1 MVSIKQSRYQ
11 TVGSVLEAT
20 DRSTSVNA
28 RPGGQLHLHPLT
40 PQTPVCHPGAVNSD
54 LEARVQAL
62 ETAVERLLEDGAA
75 TRVIA
80 AMADRDTAE
89 IRTTHRAT
97 TGVLNALRETQ
108 LEQGQTLQTLAGA
121 VAGLTT
127 QVVDLDAKVTA
138 LADGQAHHGQRLDQI
153 TALVAS
159 LADGQAEILRRLPA
173 APDQG

>member
-1 MVSIKQSRYQ
+1 M
-11 TVGSVLEAT
+11 
-20 DRSTSVNA
+20 
-28 RPGGQLHLHPLT
+28 
-40 PQTPVCHPGAVNSD
+40 
-54 LEARVQAL
+54 QAL

-89 IRTTHRAT
+89 IRTTHRAA

-121 VAGLTT
+121 VAGLTIH
-127 QVVDLDAKVTA
+127 VVDLDIKVTA

-153 TALVAS
+153 AALVAS